1 MVTLGRLTCAGAVA
15 SFTRRYHSLLWVALF
30 LTVASCTAHA
40 RHGASTEAPWGCLFV
55 KPTFLRCADRPGD
68 GITFD
73 SDVTHLELKNVT
85 EVRLDLKFV
94 RHLQWTWSGE
104 LIQKVS
110 QLKALYWF
118 LDRSETFE
126 RHLSE
131 PRRIENNR
139 SEL

>member
-15 SFTRRYHSLLWVALF
+15 SFNRRYHPLLWVALF

-40 RHGASTEAPWGCLFV
+40 RHGATTEAPWGCLFV

-68 GITFD
+68 GITFA

-104 LIQKVS
+104 LIQGVFQFKNILMVS
-110 QLKALYWF
+110 G
-118 LDRSETFE
+118 RSETFE
-126 RHLSE
+126 KHLSQ
-131 PRRIENNR
+131 PRRTENY
-139 SEL
+139 